1 MNLYNL
7 MDDMDE
13 IAATQGAVII
23 LGFGAS
29 ACLLGLPLW
38 QLIRVALI
46 AALERFQVLSWSKTR
61 LLLVAVPIGQL
72 RWKY

>member
-23 LGFGAS
+23 LAS
-29 ACLLGLPLW
+29 AHRPVFWACRSG
-38 QLIRVALI
+38 R
-46 AALERFQVLSWSKTR
+46 
-61 LLLVAVPIGQL
+61 
-72 RWKY
+72 